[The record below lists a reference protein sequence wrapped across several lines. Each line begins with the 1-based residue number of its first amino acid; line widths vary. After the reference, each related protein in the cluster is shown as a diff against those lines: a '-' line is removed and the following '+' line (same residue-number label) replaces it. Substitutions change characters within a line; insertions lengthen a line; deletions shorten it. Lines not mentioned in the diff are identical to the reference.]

1 MSKIVQA
8 VNVMISNPQLINK
21 VVKGGD
27 ELFFLYKNKYIWSMA
42 KGEDSDDGHFL
53 WYYPEAATLE
63 EISSTKGSS
72 WQNVT
77 VVTYRDLEIGTR
89 EAKASFAE
97 LYTLLNEKLYGIDAM
112 FKDILSELD
121 DDLPF

>member
-8 VNVMISNPQLINK
+8 VNMMISNPQLINK
-21 VVKGGD
+21 VAKGGS
-27 ELFFLYKNKYIWSMA
+27 ELFFLYKNKYVWSM
-42 KGEDSDDGHFL
+42 KKDSEETLL
-53 WYYPEAATLE
+53 WYYPEADTIDDLLNTAR
-63 EISSTKGSS
+63 SSS
-72 WQNVT
+72 WENVT
-77 VVTYRDLEIGTR
+77 MVSYSDSEIGTR
-89 EAKASFAE
+89 EARASFAE